1 MRLAFKFLCFVSLST
16 LAAGQTNTPVHMDA
30 PRELHPGAA
39 AEKVE
44 DDPAPQ
50 IVTVPSGTSVLLT
63 LKNSV
68 SSRNAKVGD
77 GVFLETS
84 FPVVQGNRVVIPA
97 GTYVQGVV
105 DAVKRSGR
113 VKGRAELLLHFTT
126 LIYPNGYTVSM
137 PGSVQNAD
145 SADTQKVK
153 DDEGTVQAGGTK
165 GKDAGTIATTT
176 GTGVLIG
183 GLSHGVK
190 GGLIGGGIG
199 AAVGVATAM
208 LTRGDEVRLD
218 AGTSVEMLLQRPL
231 DLDLSRIDP
240 NARNVNTTPQR
251 YRKLDKP
258 APTTPGTTVPGTGV
272 PGAGIPGVGTPGVPK
287 G

>member
-1 MRLAFKFLCFVSLST
+1 MRIVVRVFCAIAVFASIAF
-16 LAAGQTNTPVHMDA
+16 AQTNTPTQMEA
-30 PRELHPGAA
+30 PRDIRTGTPA
-39 AEKVE
+39 KVE

-50 IVTVPSGTSVLLT
+50 LITVPSGTKVLLV
-63 LKNSV
+63 LKNTV

-77 GVFLETS
+77 GVFLETT
-84 FPVVQGNRVVIPA
+84 FPVVEGNRVVIPA

-105 DAVKRSGR
+105 DGVRRSGR

-137 PGSVQNAD
+137 PGSLESSD

-153 DDEGTVQAGGTK
+153 DQEGTVQADGTK
-165 GKDAGTIATTT
+165 GKDAGAIATTT

-183 GLSHGVK
+183 GLARGAQGALV
-190 GGLIGGGIG
+190 GGAIG

-208 LTRGDEVRLD
+208 LTRGDEVRLES
-218 AGTSVEMLLQRPL
+218 GSSVEMLLQRPL
-231 DLDLSRIDP
+231 DLDLNRIDP
-240 NARNVNTTPQR
+240 NARNTNTTPQR

-258 APTTPGTTVPGTGV
+258 APTTPGI
-272 PGAGIPGVGTPGVPK
+272 GIPGIPKVG
-287 G
+287 